1 MSPIWNQLKKT
12 ENKLKQLESIRESGD
27 RSDFDFSNLI
37 TKLNVSTGGA
47 SWDKIDMEI
56 QKTYEEY
63 ALLKIRY
70 LMDTL

>member
-12 ENKLKQLESIRESGD
+12 ENKLKHLESIRESGD
-27 RSDFDFSNLI
+27 DTGVDLSSLFQ
-37 TKLNVSTGGA
+37 KLKIKARGTSG
-47 SWDKIDMEI
+47 DRIDMEI

>member
-27 RSDFDFSNLI
+27 HSGFDFSKLFN
-37 TKLNVSTGGA
+37 KLNVSAGGA

>member
-12 ENKLKQLESIRESGD
+12 ENKLKHLESIRESGD
-27 RSDFDFSNLI
+27 DTGVDLSGLFQ
-37 TKLNVSTGGA
+37 KLKIKARGTSG
-47 SWDKIDMEI
+47 DRIDMEI

>member
-1 MSPIWNQLKKT
+1 MSPIWNQLKNT
-12 ENKLKQLESIRESGD
+12 ENKLNQLESIRESG
-27 RSDFDFSNLI
+27 SDSGFDFSGLFKNLKI
-37 TKLNVSTGGA
+37 KAGGTNR
-47 SWDKIDMEI
+47 DKIDMEI

>member
-12 ENKLKQLESIRESGD
+12 ENKLKHLESIRQSGD
-27 RSDFDFSNLI
+27 DSGIDFSGLFQ
-37 TKLNVSTGGA
+37 KLKISTRGT
-47 SWDKIDMEI
+47 SSDKIDMEI

>member
-12 ENKLKQLESIRESGD
+12 ENKLKHLESIRESGD
-27 RSDFDFSNLI
+27 DTGVNLSGLFQ
-37 TKLNVSTGGA
+37 KLKIKARGTSG
-47 SWDKIDMEI
+47 DRIDMEI

>member
-1 MSPIWNQLKKT
+1 MSPIWNQLKNT
-12 ENKLKQLESIRESGD
+12 ENKLNQLESIRESG
-27 RSDFDFSNLI
+27 SDSAFDFSGLFK
-37 TKLNVSTGGA
+37 KLNIESGGTNRY
-47 SWDKIDMEI
+47 KIDMEI

>member
-1 MSPIWNQLKKT
+1 MSPIWNQLKNT
-12 ENKLKQLESIRESGD
+12 ENKLNQLESIRESG
-27 RSDFDFSNLI
+27 SDSEFNFSGLFRNLKI
-37 TKLNVSTGGA
+37 KAGGTNF
-47 SWDKIDMEI
+47 DKIDMEI

>member
-12 ENKLKQLESIRESGD
+12 ENKLKHLESIRETGNDTGVDLSGLFQKLKIKSRGTSGD
-27 RSDFDFSNLI
+27 R
-37 TKLNVSTGGA
+37 
-47 SWDKIDMEI
+47 IDMEI